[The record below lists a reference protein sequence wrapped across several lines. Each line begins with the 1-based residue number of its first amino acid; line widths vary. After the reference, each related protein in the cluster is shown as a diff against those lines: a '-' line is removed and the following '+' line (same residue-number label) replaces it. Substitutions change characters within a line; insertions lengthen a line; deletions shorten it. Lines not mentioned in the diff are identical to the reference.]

1 MIIGVI
7 ALFVTIFF
15 CKVSYEKKILEEQK
29 KELSIIYPELA
40 DELSENISYY
50 TDKNIQTDFL
60 IMLVAMLLTVIA
72 LAGTYFLL
80 ISANNKS

>member
-1 MIIGVI
+1 MDRKGKQKISFICLILGVI

-40 DELSENISYY
+40 
-50 TDKNIQTDFL
+50 
-60 IMLVAMLLTVIA
+60 
-72 LAGTYFLL
+72 
-80 ISANNKS
+80 NKS